1 MWLRGGGCLICPQH
15 WIRES
20 RVKCKHQ
27 EISYKE
33 WVREILQLERICL
46 MKVQKDYQIPNYN
59 GTRNFKDEWFRK
71 KIIGWYEFN

>member
-27 EISYKE
+27 EIPYKE
-33 WVREILQLERICL
+33 WVQEIITVRKNLLD
-46 MKVQKDYQIPNYN
+46 QKDYQIPNYN
-59 GTRNFKDEWFRK
+59 ETRNFKDEWFRK

>member
-27 EISYKE
+27 EIPYKE
-33 WVREILQLERICL
+33 WVKEIITVR
-46 MKVQKDYQIPNYN
+46 KDLL
-59 GTRNFKDEWFRK
+59 DESTK
-71 KIIGWYEFN
+71 GLSNAKL